1 MNLQPF
7 YRRPGFQTLFGLAL
21 WIAAYALAVRLSGR
35 PVTQATYLVDAG
47 LGVITLLVIIALT
60 AQFVL
65 PVRKLDERGAVVQRL
80 FDYLMGARG
89 PVMFIRSG
97 RTVEA
102 KAERLRRG
110 AGVLLVDHASGGVL
124 RTDTQF
130 TRAVGPGVAFTQ
142 PGEWL
147 AEPLDLRLQSRRVP
161 AARPDAKDPMAL
173 PESLALTED
182 GIPVSAELTIWFML
196 DPGHTSAPRT
206 GQFPHLPPY
215 EFNPRAAE
223 RAVFGHAYREGAD
236 VPWTDLPTLLL
247 VDLWREEVKQWPLQ
261 ALLGEGSTASDS
273 LDAICDNIHNRLV
286 AQSDTTPDHPESK
299 RELLLLKARGIRVL
313 DVRVDG
319 LQVPQAVLVEHLR
332 RWRERWS
339 SGVDDS
345 LTQGRHQALQLR
357 MQGERRAFEALV
369 DGLTRSLRQTLARGE
384 APAARDTLL
393 GVLRDAL
400 DLTQQPALMPASTEI
415 AAQLRDVLRQ
425 LSEMDGDC
433 RPAPNS

>member
-7 YRRPGFQTLFGLAL
+7 YRRPGFQTVFGVAG
-21 WIAAYALAVRLSGR
+21 WIAAYVVALRLSGSGAQ
-35 PVTQATYLVDAG
+35 TTYLLDLG
-47 LGVITLLVIIALT
+47 LALLTLVIVIALT

-65 PVRKLDERGAVVQRL
+65 PVHKLDERGAVVQRL

-102 KAERLRRG
+102 NAERQRRG
-110 AGVLLVDHASGGVL
+110 AGVLLVDYASGGVL

-147 AEPLDLRLQSRRVP
+147 AEPLDLRLQSRRV
-161 AARPDAKDPMAL
+161 AAGPPDAQEPQDL

-182 GIPVSAELTIWFML
+182 GIPVAAELTIWFML
-196 DPGHTSAPRT
+196 DPGHTSTPRQ

-223 RAVFGHAYREGAD
+223 RAVFGHAYREGSD
-236 VPWTDLPTLLL
+236 VPWTEIPALLL
-247 VDLWREEVKQWPLQ
+247 VDLWREEVKQWPLE

-286 AQSDTTPDHPESK
+286 AKPDMAEGQPQQL
-299 RELLLLKARGIRVL
+299 REQELLKARGIRVL
-313 DVRVDG
+313 DVRVAG
-319 LQVPQAVLVEHLR
+319 LRVPQAVLVEHLR

-339 SGVDDS
+339 SGVDES
-345 LTQGRHQALQLR
+345 LTQGRQQALQLR
-357 MQGERRAFEALV
+357 MEGERRAFASLI
-369 DGLTRSLRQTLARGE
+369 DAFTGSLREMLARGE
-384 APAARDTLL
+384 RPGSRDTLAA
-393 GVLRDAL
+393 VLRDAL
-400 DLTQQPALMPASTEI
+400 EATQQPELMPTASGI
-415 AAQLRDVLRQ
+415 ADQLRDVIRQ

-433 RPAPNS
+433 RPEAGR

>member
-7 YRRPGFQTLFGLAL
+7 YRRPGFQTAFGVAAWIVAYVVAVRVSGGGTQTTYLLDAGLAL
-21 WIAAYALAVRLSGR
+21 LTLI
-35 PVTQATYLVDAG
+35 LV
-47 LGVITLLVIIALT
+47 VALT

-65 PVRKLDERGAVVQRL
+65 PVRKLDERSAVIQRL

-102 KAERLRRG
+102 NAERQRRG
-110 AGVLLVDHASGGVL
+110 AGVLLVDYASGGVL
-124 RTDTQF
+124 RTDTKF

-147 AEPLDLRLQSRRVP
+147 AEPLDLRLQSRRVEAGP
-161 AARPDAKDPMAL
+161 PDPQDPSDL
-173 PESLALTED
+173 PQSLALTED

-196 DPGHTSAPRT
+196 DPGHMSIPRQ

-223 RAVFGHAYREGAD
+223 RAVFGHAYRDGAD
-236 VPWTDLPTLLL
+236 VPWTELPALML
-247 VDLWREEVKQWPLQ
+247 VDLWREEVKQWPLE

-273 LDAICDNIHNRLV
+273 LAAICESIHKRLV
-286 AQSDTTPDHPESK
+286 ARPDADDAQDQAL
-299 RELLLLKARGIRVL
+299 REQDLLRARGIRVL
-313 DVRVDG
+313 DVRVAG

-339 SGVDDS
+339 SGVDES
-345 LTQGRHQALQLR
+345 LSQGRQQALQLR
-357 MQGERRAFEALV
+357 MDGERRAFATLIEAL
-369 DGLTRSLRQTLARGE
+369 TSSLREALARGE
-384 APAARDTLL
+384 APGSRDTLI

-400 DLTQQPALMPASTEI
+400 ELTQQPELMPAASGI
-415 AAQLRDVLRQ
+415 SNQLHDVIRQ
-425 LSEMDGDC
+425 LSETDSDC
-433 RPAPNS
+433 RPERER

>member
-7 YRRPGFQTLFGLAL
+7 YRRPGFQTIFGVAG
-21 WIAAYALAVRLSGR
+21 WIVAYAAAVRLSGGAAQ
-35 PVTQATYLVDAG
+35 TTYILDAG
-47 LGVITLLVIIALT
+47 LALLTLVVVVALT

-65 PVRKLDERGAVVQRL
+65 PVHKLDERSAVIQRL

-102 KAERLRRG
+102 NAERERRG

-124 RTDTQF
+124 RTDTEF

-147 AEPLDLRLQSRRVP
+147 AEPLDLRMQSRRVP
-161 AARPDAKDPMAL
+161 AGPPDAQDPDNL
-173 PESLALTED
+173 PETLALTED

-196 DPGHTSAPRT
+196 DPGHTSTPRQ

-223 RAVFGHAYREGAD
+223 RAVFGHAYRDGTD

-247 VDLWREEVKQWPLQ
+247 VDLWREEVKQWPLES
-261 ALLGEGSTASDS
+261 LLGEGSTASDS
-273 LDAICDNIHNRLV
+273 LDAICENIHKRLV
-286 AQSDTTPDHPESK
+286 TGPESNNETPQSL
-299 RELLLLKARGIRVL
+299 REQELLKARGIRVL
-313 DVRVDG
+313 DIRVDG

-345 LTQGRHQALQLR
+345 LTQGRQQALQLR
-357 MQGERRAFEALV
+357 MEGERRAFATMLQALT
-369 DGLTRSLRQTLARGE
+369 GSLREMLARGE
-384 APAARDTLL
+384 TPAARDTLAGL
-393 GVLRDAL
+393 LRDAL
-400 DLTQQPALMPASTEI
+400 ELSQQPELMPASTEM
-415 AAQLRDVLRQ
+415 ASQLRDVIRQ
-425 LSEMDGDC
+425 LSEMDENC
-433 RPAPNS
+433 RPESGR

>member
-7 YRRPGFQTLFGLAL
+7 YRRPGFQTVFGVAA
-21 WIAAYALAVRLSGR
+21 WIAAYVVVVRVSGGAAQ
-35 PVTQATYLVDAG
+35 TTLWLDAG
-47 LGVITLLVIIALT
+47 LALLTLLMVVALT

-65 PVRKLDERGAVVQRL
+65 PVHKLDERSAVVQRL

-102 KAERLRRG
+102 NAERQRRG

-161 AARPDAKDPMAL
+161 AGAPDTGDPQDL
-173 PESLALTED
+173 PETLALTED

-196 DPGHTSAPRT
+196 DPGHTSVPRQ

-223 RAVFGHAYREGAD
+223 RAVFGHAYRDGAD
-236 VPWTDLPTLLL
+236 VPWTELPTLLL
-247 VDLWREEVKQWPLQ
+247 VDLWREEVKQWPLE

-273 LDAICDNIHNRLV
+273 LDAICENIHNRLV
-286 AQSDTTPDHPESK
+286 SGPDPAEK
-299 RELLLLKARGIRVL
+299 PPQPQREQELLRACGIRVL
-313 DVRVDG
+313 EVRVDG

-332 RWRERWS
+332 RWREHWS

-345 LTQGRHQALQLR
+345 LTQGRQQALQLK
-357 MQGERRAFEALV
+357 MEGERRAFATLLDALT
-369 DGLTRSLRQTLARGE
+369 GSLREMLARGE
-384 APAARDTLL
+384 TPAARDALTS
-393 GVLRDAL
+393 VLRDAL
-400 DLTQQPALMPASTEI
+400 DLT
-415 AAQLRDVLRQ
+415 
-425 LSEMDGDC
+425 
-433 RPAPNS
+433 

>member
-1 MNLQPF
+1 MNVQPF
-7 YRRPGFQTLFGLAL
+7 YRRPGFQTVLGVAL
-21 WIAAYALAVRLSGR
+21 WIAAYAIAVRLSGGAS
-35 PVTQATYLVDAG
+35 QAAYFVDAG
-47 LGVITLLVIIALT
+47 LAVFTLVAVIALT

-65 PVRKLDERGAVVQRL
+65 PVHKLDERWAVVQRL

-102 KAERLRRG
+102 NAERQRRG
-110 AGVLLVDHASGGVL
+110 AGVLLVDQASGGVL

-147 AEPLDLRLQSRRVP
+147 AEPLDLRLQSRRVQ
-161 AARPDAKDPMAL
+161 AGRPDAQDPQAL
-173 PESLALTED
+173 PQSLALTED

-196 DPGHTSAPRT
+196 DPGHSSTPRQ

-223 RAVFGHAYREGAD
+223 RAVFGHAYRDGVD
-236 VPWTDLPTLLL
+236 VPWTDLPALML
-247 VDLWREEVKQWPLQ
+247 VDLWREEVKQWPLE

-273 LDAICDNIHNRLV
+273 LDSICENLHKHLV
-286 AQSDTTPDHPESK
+286 AQSAGAGDAERPLREQ
-299 RELLLLKARGIRVL
+299 ELLRSRGIRVL
-313 DVRVDG
+313 DVRVEG

-345 LTQGRHQALQLR
+345 LAQGRQQAQQLR
-357 MQGERRAFEALV
+357 LVGERQAFVDLL
-369 DGLTRSLRQTLARGE
+369 DGLTRSLRAALAQGE
-384 APAARDTLL
+384 RPASRDTLAA
-393 GVLRDAL
+393 VLRDAL
-400 DLTQQPALMPASTEI
+400 ELAQQPELMPASTETSER
-415 AAQLRDVLRQ
+415 LRDVLRQ
-425 LSEMDGDC
+425 LSEVDEDC
-433 RPAPNS
+433 RPEASR